1 MRPSASSA
9 SSMMGVLL
17 GPGTKSKSF
26 VTTVVLLTSPF
37 SQPCDDGPCPGE
49 LLFVKPRAWRIAA
62 IAHYFG
68 RLIDLAERS
77 PRHGGVLPP
86 LGKEH
91 QSETLIAKSPGPVER
106 VTLGGVF
113 LQRFAIGGDRLFELR
128 RSALTLPETGKRI
141 AQIALGLRPVERHSF
156 LGLLLQ
162 RLAVGGDGLFQPC
175 RSALAL
181 PKAPKGKPQ
190 IVLGLSPGERY
201 SLPGLLLQRLA
212 NASYGL
218 F

>member
-9 SSMMGVLL
+9 SSMMGALL

-113 LQRFAIGGDRLFELR
+113 LQRFAI
-128 RSALTLPETGKRI
+128 RS
-141 AQIALGLRPVERHSF
+141 
-156 LGLLLQ
+156 
-162 RLAVGGDGLFQPC
+162 DGLFQFPS
-175 RSALAL
+175 SALAF
-181 PKAPKGKPQ
+181 PEPEEHNPQ
-190 IVLGLSPGERY
+190 IVLGLSPVERY

-212 NASYGL
+212 KDSYGL
-218 F
+218 FEFLCPALALPEIG